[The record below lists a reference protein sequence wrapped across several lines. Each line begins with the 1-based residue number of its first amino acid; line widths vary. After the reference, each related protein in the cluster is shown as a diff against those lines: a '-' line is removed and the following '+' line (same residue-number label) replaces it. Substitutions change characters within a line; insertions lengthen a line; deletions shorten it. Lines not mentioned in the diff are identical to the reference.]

1 MTFKT
6 LTKVGVAALAVA
18 LAGCASQPKAPEH
31 SGFLGDYSQLQ
42 QTTDSTGATIARA
55 VNPSFRAQ
63 NYYAILIDPVIF
75 YPEPQPTDKVS
86 MADLDAIRAYINQA
100 LYTQLGKTVRVV
112 DKAGPGVLRLRVA
125 ITSVSTQETSLKAYQ
140 YIPIAFIVT
149 KAADAAK
156 GTPEEGKLFV
166 ESELSDSVTGVRMM
180 SAVRSGVGD
189 ALRPSTDASG
199 KLVVES
205 LKPMLDKWG
214 QAVAAEA
221 PKFVQGVPPR

>member
-6 LTKVGVAALAVA
+6 FTKLGVAALAVA
-18 LAGCASQPKAPEH
+18 LAGCATKPATSEH

-55 VNPSFRAQ
+55 INPAFKAQ
-63 NYYAILIDPVIF
+63 NYYAVLIDPVIF
-75 YPEPQPTDKVS
+75 YPEPQPTEKVS
-86 MADLDAIRAYINQA
+86 MDDLNAIRSYLNQT
-100 LYTQLGKTVRVV
+100 LYTSIGKSVKVV

-125 ITSVSTQETSLKAYQ
+125 ITSVSTQEEGMKAYQ
-140 YIPIAFIVT
+140 YIPIAFVVT

-156 GTPEEGKLFV
+156 GTPEQGKLFI
-166 ESELSDSVTGVRMM
+166 ESELTDSVTGVRMM

-199 KLVVES
+199 KLAVES

-214 QAVAAEA
+214 QAVATEA